1 VWWTGALGM
10 RRNKAFKRGRTVS
23 VLLAGAIGYLIG
35 AWHPAAIDGDPPADK
50 VALRFPQE
58 WNMASP
64 TSAGMSAAAAM
75 PTVSVI
81 KAEQLALFNPEPM
94 VPQINRQAAPQPAKD
109 AGADAPIQ
117 TAARET
123 VVSSPTRDA
132 GEPMHAPSPAAAARA
147 AAPTRTP
154 LAAARRPVNDR
165 PGYVLDDAQIASIKE
180 RLHLTPD
187 QERMWPAVEG
197 ALRNIAYAR
206 AQAARRP
213 GVPDG
218 AADPDAVASLKSAAV
233 PLIMSFDDEQKQ
245 EVRSLAHVMGLD
257 RLASQF

>member
-1 VWWTGALGM
+1 M
-10 RRNKAFKRGRTVS
+10 RRTKAFKRGPTVP

-64 TSAGMSAAAAM
+64 ASGGTGMSTAAAAM
-75 PTVSVI
+75 PTASVI
-81 KAEQLALFNPEPM
+81 NAGQLALFNPEPM
-94 VPQINRQAAPQPAKD
+94 VPQIDRQAAPQPAQN
-109 AGADAPIQ
+109 AGADAPMQ

-132 GEPMHAPSPAAAARA
+132 GESMHASSPAAAARA

-180 RLHLTPD
+180 RLHLTPN

-218 AADPDAVASLKSAAV
+218 AADPDPDAVASLKSAAV